1 MMKKILFC
9 LLFITTI
16 ILGAN
21 ACDCYEDCTLEN
33 NHCIL
38 YEVYDGD
45 ESVVYFEID
54 YHSFTPKI
62 DNTATYYHCNFELSN
77 IAKKSID
84 LKVNPT
90 SLSVDELLEV
100 FYIECKDT
108 LLK

>member
-21 ACDCYEDCTLEN
+21 ACDCYEDCKYN
-33 NHCIL
+33 NDHTIAYMKNDSDIL
-38 YEVYDGD
+38 
-45 ESVVYFEID
+45 VVN

-62 DNTATYYHCNFELSN
+62 DNTVTYYHCTFELSN

-84 LKVNPT
+84 LKVSPT
-90 SLSVDELLEV
+90 SLSVDELLDV
-100 FYIECKDT
+100 FYGECKDT
-108 LLK
+108 LLQ

>member
-1 MMKKILFC
+1 MKKIFILC
-9 LLFITTI
+9 LLFVAAI
-16 ILGAN
+16 IGAN
-21 ACDCYEDCTLEN
+21 ACDCYEDCKYKN
-33 NHCIL
+33 NRCIL

-62 DNTATYYHCNFELSN
+62 DNTVTYYHCNFELSN

-84 LKVNPT
+84 LKESPT
-90 SLSVDELLEV
+90 SLSVDELLGV
-100 FYIECKDT
+100 FYIEYKDT

>member
-9 LLFITTI
+9 FLFLAAIM
-16 ILGAN
+16 GAN
-21 ACDCYEDCTLEN
+21 ACDCYEDCKYKN
-33 NHCIL
+33 NRCIL

-45 ESVVYFEID
+45 ESVVYFEIN

-62 DNTATYYHCNFELSN
+62 DNTETYYHCTFELSN

-84 LKVNPT
+84 LKVSPT
-90 SLSVDELLEV
+90 SMSVDELLDL

-108 LLK
+108 LLQ